1 MPRNVQKCNN
11 APIVVQSLFRVF
23 ALALLSAYPT
33 AHAWAQSQ
41 PQATGAPHKTAQ
53 YDFRTPGQ
61 VNWLVNPYR
70 VPVVQPSRSENSDRL
85 ASLLRNGTLYL
96 SLQDAIDLAVEN
108 NFDIEIQRF
117 VRQFALTD
125 LLRAKAGGTLRNVI
139 TTIRQLPAGVGGPG
153 EPLLTTVGGY
163 SPVLQL
169 PSSSANLA
177 TITETQTDPSVL
189 ASTPL
194 SSGPAIP
201 QFDAALNGQVNLSQQ
216 NTPQPSPFTTG
227 SNLFS
232 SHSLLGNVGFVKG
245 FSTGTAFQVN
255 FTSNRQSENS
265 TRLNLNPFTTGDLS
279 VSLVQPLLQGFGLG
293 VNRRFIRMAKNEH
306 GISAEVFRQQLI
318 STVSDVIRLYWDLV
332 SLREDVGVKRESLV
346 YAERL
351 YEDTKVQVDQGT
363 QAPIQLTQAQ
373 ASMASS
379 RQDLNN
385 AEGLVLQ
392 QELLLKE
399 VLTRRG
405 VSDPA
410 LADARIVS
418 VTKIEEPGK
427 DSVPALAA
435 LVEGAQ
441 RDRPDFALAQGQ
453 IENTKLSLKGSRNA
467 LLPELNLVASF
478 QNNGLAGRLNNLAQ
492 GVAAPDPVLL
502 GGYGDMVSQIFKRN
516 FPDYVVGI
524 QLNIPLQNRIAKA
537 DAARDLL
544 QFRQSEVRL
553 QQLAS
558 QIRLEVGN
566 AWIAL
571 ERAKVSYEAA
581 AEARKLQEKALVIE
595 KEKFDAGASITY
607 NLIQHE
613 RDLAQARSAVV
624 TAQGIYAKAKAAL
637 DRAIGSTL
645 LNNNIVL
652 EEAYQGKVTRAP
664 SPAPDSLGYLLKKS
678 AKNSS
683 N

>member
-1 MPRNVQKCNN
+1 M
-11 APIVVQSLFRVF
+11 
-23 ALALLSAYPT
+23 
-33 AHAWAQSQ
+33 
-41 PQATGAPHKTAQ
+41 
-53 YDFRTPGQ
+53 
-61 VNWLVNPYR
+61 
-70 VPVVQPSRSENSDRL
+70 PVVQPSRSEDSDRL
-85 ASLLRNGTLYL
+85 SSLLQNGTLYL
-96 SLQDAIDLAVEN
+96 TLQDAIDLAVEN

-125 LLRAKAGGTLRNVI
+125 LLRAKGGGTLRNVI

-177 TITETQTDPSVL
+177 TITETQNDPSVL

-201 QFDAALNGQVNLSQQ
+201 QLDPALNGQVNLSQQ
-216 NTPQPSPFTTG
+216 ITPQPSAFQTG
-227 SNLFS
+227 SNVFS
-232 SHSLLGNVGFVKG
+232 AHSLLSSVGFVKG
-245 FSTGTAFQVN
+245 FSTGASFQVN

-265 TRLNLNPFTTGDLS
+265 TRLNLNPFTTGDLN
-279 VSLVQPLLQGFGLG
+279 VSFIQPLLLGFGLG
-293 VNRRFIRMAKNEH
+293 VNQRFIRMANNEH
-306 GISAEVFRQQLI
+306 GITADVFRQQMI
-318 STVSDVIRLYWDLV
+318 GTVSDVIRVYWDLV
-332 SLREDVGVKRESLV
+332 SLREDVAVKRESLV

-351 YEDTKVQVDQGT
+351 FKDTKAQVEQGT

-373 ASMASS
+373 ASVASS

-385 AEGLVLQ
+385 TEGLVLQ

-405 VSDPA
+405 ISNPA
-410 LADARIVS
+410 LAGARIVS
-418 VTKIEEPGK
+418 LTKIQEPGK
-427 DSVPALAA
+427 DFTPPLASLLEEAL
-435 LVEGAQ
+435 

-467 LLPELNLVASF
+467 LLPELNLVAAF
-478 QNNGLAGRLNNLAQ
+478 QNNGLAGRLNSLGQ

-502 GGYGDMVSQIFKRN
+502 GGYGDLVRQIFSRDY
-516 FPDYVVGI
+516 PDYLVGV
-524 QLNIPLQNRIAKA
+524 QLNIPLRNRIAKS

-544 QFRQSEVRL
+544 QLRQSEVRL

-566 AWIAL
+566 ALIAV

-581 AEARKLQEKALVIE
+581 TETRKLQEEALAIE
-595 KEKFDAGASITY
+595 TERFDVGASTTY
-607 NLIQHE
+607 NVIQHE

-637 DRAIGSTL
+637 DRAVGSTL
-645 LNNNIVL
+645 LNNNITI
-652 EEAYQGKVTRAP
+652 EEAYQGKSHAHPPDPGFHGTSPKPKGKRLIQLTKGFGLISWSPQAAESQAATRSQRREP
-664 SPAPDSLGYLLKKS
+664 ECP
-678 AKNSS
+678 
-683 N
+683 

>member
-1 MPRNVQKCNN
+1 MPRNVRKGNSL
-11 APIVVQSLFRVF
+11 VQSLFRVF
-23 ALALLSAYPT
+23 ALALLSASAT
-33 AHAWAQSQ
+33 AHLWAQSQ
-41 PQATGAPHKTAQ
+41 PQATGAPQKTAP
-53 YDFRTPGQ
+53 YDFRTAGQ
-61 VNWLVNPYR
+61 VDWLLNPYR
-70 VPVVQPSRSENSDRL
+70 VPVVQPPRSENSDRL

-189 ASTPL
+189 ASTSL

-216 NTPQPSPFTTG
+216 ITPQPSAFQTG

-232 SHSLLGNVGFVKG
+232 AHSLLGSVGFVKG

-265 TRLNLNPFTTGDLS
+265 TRLNLNPYTTGDLS

-293 VNRRFIRMAKNEH
+293 VNRRFIHMAKNEH
-306 GISAEVFRQQLI
+306 GITAQVFRQQLI
-318 STVSDVIRLYWDLV
+318 STVSDVLRLYWDLV
-332 SLREDVGVKRESLV
+332 SLQEDVGVKRESLA

-351 YEDTKVQVDQGT
+351 YEDTKVQVEEGT

-373 ASMASS
+373 ASVSSS

-427 DSVPALAA
+427 DPALPLAT
-435 LVEGAQ
+435 LVEAAQ

-467 LLPELNLVASF
+467 LRPELNLVASF
-478 QNNGLAGRLNNLAQ
+478 QNNGLAGRLNSLGQ
-492 GVAAPDPVLL
+492 GVTAPDVALL
-502 GGYGDMVSQIFKRN
+502 GGYGDVVSQIFKRN
-516 FPDYVVGI
+516 YPDYVVGI

-571 ERAKVSYEAA
+571 ERAKVSYQAA
-581 AEARKLQEKALVIE
+581 AETRKLQEKALAIE
-595 KEKFDAGASITY
+595 KERFDAGVSITY

-624 TAQGIYAKAKAAL
+624 SAQGVYAKAKAAL
-637 DRAIGSTL
+637 DRAVGSTL

-652 EEAYQGKVTRAP
+652 EEAYQGKVTRT
-664 SPAPDSLGYLLKKS
+664 SGPAPDSIGYLLKKS

>member
-1 MPRNVQKCNN
+1 VPRDFKKCNSG
-11 APIVVQSLFRVF
+11 PIIAQPLFRAF
-23 ALALLSAYPT
+23 ALALLSAYP
-33 AHAWAQSQ
+33 AAPSWAQSQ
-41 PQATGAPHKTAQ
+41 PQAPDAPQKATQ
-53 YDFRTPGQ
+53 YDFRTPSR
-61 VNWLVNPYR
+61 VNWLLKPYHM
-70 VPVVQPSRSENSDRL
+70 PVVQPPRSDNSDRL
-85 ASLLRNGTLYL
+85 SSLLRNGTLYL

-177 TITETQTDPSVL
+177 TITGTQSDPSVL

-194 SSGPAIP
+194 SSGSAIP
-201 QFDAALNGQVNLSQQ
+201 QFDAALRGQVNLSQQ
-216 NTPQPSPFTTG
+216 IMPQPSSFQTG
-227 SNLFS
+227 SSLFS
-232 SHSLLGNVGFVKG
+232 SHLLLGSFGFVKG
-245 FSTGTAFQVN
+245 FSTGTAVQVN
-255 FTSNRQSENS
+255 FTGTRQSENS
-265 TRLNLNPFTTGDLS
+265 TRLNLNPFTTADLN
-279 VSLVQPLLQGFGLG
+279 VSLVQPLLQGFGLA
-293 VNRRFIRMAKNEH
+293 VNRRFIRIAKNEH
-306 GISAEVFRQQLI
+306 GISTEAFRQQLI

-332 SLREDVGVKRESLV
+332 SLREDVAVKRESLV
-346 YAERL
+346 YAQRL
-351 YEDTKVQVDQGT
+351 YEDTKVQVEQGT

-373 ASMASS
+373 ASVASS

-405 VSDPA
+405 VSDPT

-427 DSVPALAA
+427 DPLPALAA
-435 LVEGAQ
+435 LVEEAQ
-441 RDRPDFALAQGQ
+441 RDRPDLALAQTQ

-467 LLPELNLVASF
+467 LLPELNLVASV
-478 QNNGLAGRLNNLAQ
+478 QNNGLAGQLNSLGQ
-492 GVAAPDPVLL
+492 GVLPPDATLL
-502 GGYGDMVSQIFKRN
+502 GGFGDAVRQVFNRN

-524 QLNIPLQNRIAKA
+524 QLTIPLQNRIAQA

-581 AEARKLQEKALVIE
+581 AETRKLQEKALAIE
-595 KEKFDAGASITY
+595 KERFDVGASITY
-607 NLIQHE
+607 NVIQHE
-613 RDLAQARSAVV
+613 RDLAQARSAAV
-624 TAQGIYAKAKAAL
+624 TALGVYAKAKAAL
-637 DRAIGSTL
+637 DRAVGSTL

-664 SPAPDSLGYLLKKS
+664 SPTPDSMGYLLR
-678 AKNSS
+678 
-683 N
+683 

>member
-1 MPRNVQKCNN
+1 MPRNVTGRNN
-11 APIVVQSLFRVF
+11 APIAVQSRFRVWV
-23 ALALLSAYPT
+23 LALVSAYPT
-33 AHAWAQSQ
+33 VHSWAQSQ
-41 PQATGAPHKTAQ
+41 PRPLDAPQKPAP
-53 YDFRTPGQ
+53 YDFRTAGGA
-61 VNWLVNPYR
+61 NWLLNPYR
-70 VPVVQPSRSENSDRL
+70 MPVVQPLQSDNSDRL
-85 ASLLRNGTLYL
+85 SSLLRNGTLYL

-125 LLRAKAGGTLRNVI
+125 LLRAKAGGALRNVI

-177 TITETQTDPSVL
+177 TITETQSDPSVL

-201 QFDAALNGQVNLSQQ
+201 QFDAALKGQLNLSQQ
-216 NTPQPSPFTTG
+216 ITPQSSSFQTG

-232 SHSLLGNVGFVKG
+232 SHSFLGSFGLVKG
-245 FSTGTAFQVN
+245 FSTGTAVQVN
-255 FTSNRQSENS
+255 FTGSRQSENS

-279 VSLVQPLLQGFGLG
+279 FSLVQPLLQGFGLG
-293 VNRRFIRMAKNEH
+293 VNRRFIHIAKNEH
-306 GISAEVFRQQLI
+306 AITTEAFRQQLI

-332 SLREDVGVKRESLV
+332 SLREDVGVKRESLA

-351 YEDTKVQVDQGT
+351 YEDTKVQVEQGT
-363 QAPIQLTQAQ
+363 QAPIQLTQAE
-373 ASMASS
+373 ASVASS

-418 VTKIEEPGK
+418 ITKIEEPGK
-427 DSVPALAA
+427 ESVPTLAV
-435 LVEGAQ
+435 LVEEAQ
-441 RDRPDFALAQGQ
+441 RDRPDFALAQSQ

-467 LLPELNLVASF
+467 LLPELNLFASF
-478 QNNGLAGRLNNLAQ
+478 QNNGLAGRLNSLGQ
-492 GVAAPDPVLL
+492 TITAPDPALL
-502 GGYGDMVSQIFKRN
+502 GGFGDVLTQVFNRD

-524 QLNIPLQNRIAKA
+524 QFTIPLQNRIAQA

-571 ERAKVSYEAA
+571 ERARVSYEAA
-581 AEARKLQEKALVIE
+581 AETRKLQEKALAIE
-595 KEKFDAGASITY
+595 KEKFDVGASITY

-613 RDLAQARSAVV
+613 RDLAQARSAAV
-624 TAQGIYAKAKAAL
+624 TAQGVYAKAKAAL
-637 DRAIGSTL
+637 DRAVGSTL
-645 LNNNIVL
+645 LNNHIVL

-664 SPAPDSLGYLLKKS
+664 SSTPNSMGYLLR
-678 AKNSS
+678 
-683 N
+683 